1 MDRHDERCAVHR
13 AATDPGDRS
22 KPVLPRQR
30 VRAVTAEGVLPHA
43 DRTALVTGAGRGLGR
58 ASALRLAAEGATTL
72 LVGRGR
78 EALNAVAAEITTA
91 GGEARAIIADLSDG
105 ADIDRLVAEVGQIDI
120 LVNNA
125 AAEEQWAPM
134 VMADIDSWRAIFD
147 VNVFAPVQLIRAFT
161 PGMADRGYGV
171 VVNMSSI
178 GGRQPAPF
186 LATYGASKAA
196 LDMVS
201 RTAAMELAG
210 SGVRVNSIAS
220 GITDMGKTYELLP
233 PGLLADIG
241 KVIPAGRLANEDD
254 IAAAVSYLCSDG
266 GAYVNGHVLVVDGA
280 MTSGQWSTMTVM
292 TASMSGS

>member
-1 MDRHDERCAVHR
+1 
-13 AATDPGDRS
+13 
-22 KPVLPRQR
+22 
-30 VRAVTAEGVLPHA
+30 VTAEGVLPHA

-233 PGLLADIG
+233 PGLLADVGRI
-241 KVIPAGRLANEDD
+241 IPAGRLATGDD

-266 GAYVNGHVLVVDGA
+266 ASYVNGQILVVDGA

-292 TASMSGS
+292 TASMSAS

>member
-1 MDRHDERCAVHR
+1 M
-13 AATDPGDRS
+13 
-22 KPVLPRQR
+22 
-30 VRAVTAEGVLPHA
+30 LPHSG
-43 DRTALVTGAGRGLGR
+43 RTALVTGAGRGLGQ
-58 ASALRLAAEGATTL
+58 ASARRLAAEGATTI

-78 EALNAVAAEITTA
+78 DALLAVADEITEA
-91 GGEARAIIADLSDG
+91 GGLARVITADLSDG
-105 ADIDRLVAEVGQIDI
+105 AAIDRLVDEAGHVDI

-125 AAEEQWAPM
+125 AAEEQWGPI
-134 VMADIDSWRAIFD
+134 VMADIDSWRAIFE
-147 VNVFAPVQLIRAFT
+147 VNVFAPVQLIRAFA
-161 PGMADRGYGV
+161 PGMAERGYGV

-233 PGLLADIG
+233 PGLLADVGRI
-241 KVIPAGRLANEDD
+241 IPAGRLATEED
-254 IAAAVSYLCSDG
+254 IAAAVSFLCSDG
-266 GAYVNGHVLVVDGA
+266 AAYVNGQILVVDGA
-280 MTSGQWSTMTVM
+280 MTSGQWSTTTVM
-292 TASMSGS
+292 TASMSAS

>member
-1 MDRHDERCAVHR
+1 
-13 AATDPGDRS
+13 
-22 KPVLPRQR
+22 
-30 VRAVTAEGVLPHA
+30 VTATIGLPHA
-43 DRTALVTGAGRGLGR
+43 GRTALVTGAGRGLGR

-72 LVGRGR
+72 LVGRGHD
-78 EALNAVAAEITTA
+78 ALDAVAAEIAAA
-91 GGEARAIIADLSDG
+91 GGEARAIVADVSEA
-105 ADIDRLVAEVGQIDI
+105 ADIGRLVGAAGQIDI

-125 AAEEQWAPM
+125 AAEEQWAPI
-134 VMADIDSWRAIFD
+134 VMADIDSWRSIFD
-147 VNVFAPVQLIRAFT
+147 VNVFAPVQLIKAFA

-233 PGLLADIG
+233 PGLLADVGRI
-241 KVIPAGRLANEDD
+241 IPAGRLATADD

-266 GAYVNGHVLVVDGA
+266 AAYVNGQILVVDGA

-292 TASMSGS
+292 TASMSAS

>member
-1 MDRHDERCAVHR
+1 
-13 AATDPGDRS
+13 
-22 KPVLPRQR
+22 
-30 VRAVTAEGVLPHA
+30 VTALELPHSG
-43 DRTALVTGAGRGLGR
+43 RTALVTGAGRGLGR
-58 ASALRLAAEGATTL
+58 AAAQRLAAEGAITI

-78 EALNAVAAEITTA
+78 EALTAVAAEIDES
-91 GGEARAIIADLSDG
+91 GGRSRVIAADLSDG
-105 ADIDRLVAEVGQIDI
+105 ADIDRLVGEAGQIDI

-125 AAEEQWAPM
+125 AAEEQWAPI

-233 PGLLADIG
+233 PDLLADVSRI
-241 KVIPAGRLANEDD
+241 IPAGRLATGHD
-254 IAAAVSYLCSDG
+254 IAGAVSYLCSDG
-266 GAYVNGHVLVVDGA
+266 AAYVNGQILVVDGA

-292 TASMSGS
+292 TASMSAT

>member
-1 MDRHDERCAVHR
+1 MSGDESH
-13 AATDPGDRS
+13 
-22 KPVLPRQR
+22 
-30 VRAVTAEGVLPHA
+30 PHA

-58 ASALRLAAEGATTL
+58 ASARRLAAEGATTV

-78 EALNAVAAEITTA
+78 EALHAVAEEIDAA
-91 GGEARAIIADLSDG
+91 GGEAKVIIADLSEESDVR
-105 ADIDRLVAEVGQIDI
+105 RLHDEAGRVDM

-125 AAEEQWAPM
+125 AAEEQWGPIAT
-134 VMADIDSWRAIFD
+134 ADIDSWRRVFG
-147 VNVFAPVQLIRAFT
+147 VNVFAPVLLIKAFA
-161 PGMADRGYGV
+161 PAMAERGYGV
-171 VVNMSSI
+171 IVNMSSI
-178 GGRQPAPF
+178 GGSQPAPF

-233 PGLLADIG
+233 PSLLADVSRI
-241 KVIPAGRLANEDD
+241 IPAGRLATEDD

-266 GAYVNGHVLVVDGA
+266 AAYVNGQILTVDGA

-292 TASMSGS
+292 TASMSAQG